1 MTCALAFAIFC
12 GLGCVLGL
20 GQAFA
25 LLLGADIRLRT
36 IKRGEGQPYLMRWTR
51 GEQSDARRAADEASG
66 AWRIRLHH
74 FVAPDNAG
82 HHNHP
87 FKWAFSIVLWGGYI
101 EEVLNPGAGRIRL
114 RHIRWFNWIPAEK
127 YHRIIRLQRGLFG
140 LGTWTLFF
148 TGPRV
153 QGWGFWVPGRGNVPW
168 KQYHA
173 ERGETNEGTQ
183 Q

>member
-1 MTCALAFAIFC
+1 MICSLAFALFC
-12 GLGCVLGL
+12 GLACVMGL

-36 IKRGEGQPYLMRWTR
+36 IKRGEGESYLERWTL

-66 AWRIRLHH
+66 AWRVRLHH

-87 FKWAFSIVLWGGYI
+87 FSWAFSLVLWGSYD
-101 EEVLNPGAGRIRL
+101 EEILHTGLGVWRIR
-114 RHIRWFNWIPAEK
+114 RVRFFNWIPAEK
-127 YHRIIRLQRGLFG
+127 YHRIVKLHSSV
-140 LGTWTLFF
+140 WTLFV

-153 QGWGFWVPGRGNVPW
+153 QGWGFWVPGRGSVPW
-168 KQYHA
+168 KQYKA
-173 ERGETNEGTQ
+173 ERGESVEE
-183 Q
+183 